1 MKYYKVS
8 EERLL
13 ELLAKEKYIE
23 ALADDWAAVDP
34 TQINYDEYIQREF
47 IPIAKKNIIEF
58 EENKPIYGYPT
69 AI

>member
-8 EERLL
+8 EKRLL
-13 ELLAKEKYIE
+13 DLLAKEAYIE
-23 ALADDWAAVDP
+23 AMADGWATVDP
-34 TQINYDEYIQREF
+34 MEINYEEYIQKEF
-47 IPIAKKNIIEF
+47 MPIAKENICDF

>member
-8 EERLL
+8 EKRLL
-13 ELLAKEKYIE
+13 DLLAKEAYIE
-23 ALADDWAAVDP
+23 AMADGWAAVDP
-34 TQINYDEYIQREF
+34 IQINYDEYIQREF
-47 IPIAKKNIIEF
+47 ILIAKKNIIEF